1 MSEMFTFS
9 DLLSTAALSVAL
21 TNAAWLIM
29 IGLVMKKHGY
39 FN

>member
-1 MSEMFTFS
+1 MSDMFTFS

-21 TNAAWLIM
+21 TNAAWLVMIYFIM
-29 IGLVMKKHGY
+29 RRRGY

>member
-1 MSEMFTFS
+1 MSDMFTFA
-9 DLLSTAALSVAL
+9 DLLSTAALSVSL

-29 IGLVMKKHGY
+29 IGLVMKRHGY